1 MMGNCRLFA
10 GGRQLFVVAD
20 VFVGLCEE
28 EESERVAKFGGIV
41 MTVVLVVWQSRS
53 GQEKWDDNVILVR

>member
-1 MMGNCRLFA
+1 MNVDDFEWRRERSATG
-10 GGRQLFVVAD
+10 QLFVVAD

-41 MTVVLVVWQSRS
+41 VTVVLVVWQSRS
-53 GQEKWDDNVILVR
+53 GQEK